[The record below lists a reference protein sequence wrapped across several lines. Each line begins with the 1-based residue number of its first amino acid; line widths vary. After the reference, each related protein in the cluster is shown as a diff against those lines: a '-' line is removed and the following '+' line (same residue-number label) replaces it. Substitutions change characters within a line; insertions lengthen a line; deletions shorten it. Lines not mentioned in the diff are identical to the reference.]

1 MSMKALIITRDNEL
15 YSEVATQGAARVP
28 PLILAARR
36 ASVREALDRM
46 MSDIPSV
53 VIVDASDPES
63 TEGDLLER
71 LTKNYPA
78 SCFVLLTREHQ
89 QDLLIRAMRAGVR
102 EVLPLPLVHRAL
114 HEAMD
119 RVAASA
125 GDGGVRDGRVLA
137 FISCKGGSGATFIST
152 NFGYA
157 LATLADKKVLLI
169 DLHGQFGD
177 ATLYVSDQKPA
188 MTLSDVCGQIA
199 RIDGPFL
206 ESCLV
211 HVTSGFGVL
220 AAADDPTHAID
231 LKPEHMDTILRV
243 ARQHY
248 DFIVLDV
255 GRQIDAISLRALD
268 NADAIYPVLQ
278 LALPDIRDGRR
289 LLDIFRSL
297 GYPVENTRLVV
308 NRYEKGGKLRLQDL
322 TNALG
327 AEVLHT
333 VPNDY
338 VAATDSVNQ
347 GVPVLQLS
355 RTSAVARSLAELV
368 EVVTARRVPE
378 SKGLFDRLFGRGEV
392 EQ

>member
-1 MSMKALIITRDNEL
+1 MKALLISRDSQL
-15 YSEVATQGAARVP
+15 YAEIASQGAARVP
-28 PLILAARR
+28 PVHVG
-36 ASVREALDRM
+36 ASRVSMRDALDRLVAE
-46 MSDIPSV
+46 SPEL
-53 VIVDASDPES
+53 VIVDAND
-63 TEGDLLER
+63 TEPADADLLER
-71 LTKNYPA
+71 LARHYPA
-78 SCFVLLTREHQ
+78 AHFVLLTGQHQ
-89 QDLLIRAMRAGVR
+89 PDLLIRAMRAGVR
-102 EVLPLPLVHRAL
+102 EVLQLPLVHRAF

-119 RVAASA
+119 RIAATA
-125 GDGGVRDGRVLA
+125 GVTGMRDGKVLA
-137 FISCKGGSGATFIST
+137 FIACKGGSGATFIST

-188 MTLSDVCGQIA
+188 MTLSDVCSQIA

-211 HVTSGFGVL
+211 HVAPGFGVL
-220 AAADDPTHAID
+220 AAADDPARSSEA
-231 LKPEHMDTILRV
+231 KPEHIDTILRV

-248 DFIVLDV
+248 DFILLDV
-255 GRQIDAISLRALD
+255 GRQIDAVSLRALD
-268 NADAIYPVLQ
+268 NTDAIYPVLQ
-278 LALPDIRDGRR
+278 LALPDIRDARR

-297 GYPVENTRLVV
+297 GYVIDNTRLIV

-322 TNALG
+322 HSALG

-338 VAATDSVNQ
+338 VAVTDSVNQ

-355 RTSAVARSLAELV
+355 RSSAAARSLAELV

-378 SKGLFDRLFGRGEV
+378 SKGLFDRLFGRGDADY
-392 EQ
+392 

>member
-1 MSMKALIITRDNEL
+1 
-15 YSEVATQGAARVP
+15 
-28 PLILAARR
+28 
-36 ASVREALDRM
+36 
-46 MSDIPSV
+46 
-53 VIVDASDPES
+53 
-63 TEGDLLER
+63 
-71 LTKNYPA
+71 
-78 SCFVLLTREHQ
+78 
-89 QDLLIRAMRAGVR
+89 MRAGVR
-102 EVLPLPLVHRAL
+102 EVLLLPLVHIAF
-114 HEAMD
+114 HEALD
-119 RVAASA
+119 RIGNTTKAQAK
-125 GDGGVRDGRVLA
+125 RDGKVLA
-137 FISCKGGSGATFIST
+137 FIACKGGSGATFLST

-157 LATLADKKVLLI
+157 LATLAEKKVMLI

-177 ATLYVSDQKPA
+177 AALYVSDQKPV
-188 MTLSDVCGQIA
+188 MTLADVCSQIA

-211 HVTSGFGVL
+211 HVGPGFGVL
-220 AAADDPTHAID
+220 AAADDPVHSGN
-231 LKPEHMDTILRV
+231 LKPEQMDTLLRV

-297 GYPVENTRLVV
+297 GYPVDNTRLIV

-322 TNALG
+322 QSALG

-338 VAATDSVNQ
+338 MAVTDSVNQ

-355 RTSAVARSLAELV
+355 RSSAVARSLIELV
-368 EVVTARRVPE
+368 ELVATRRVVE
-378 SKGLFDRLFGRGEV
+378 NKGLFDRIFGRGDSD
-392 EQ
+392 Q